1 MDAPRLHGPAKT
13 VGLTYASI
21 LWRLCTRSHIILKE
35 KAYEVY
41 SRSIEEESKSKLTI
55 KLVKSTILKDIKI
68 VKGNLN

>member
-21 LWRLCTRSHIILKE
+21 LWRLCTRSHRSLKE

-41 SRSIEEESKSKLTI
+41 SRLIEEESKSKITKKIAKRTI
-55 KLVKSTILKDIKI
+55 FKDIKK